1 MDRFKDRLH
10 FLLSSIFCALVYA
23 FLSAFDISPAVNHLR
38 RFVPCWHTSRER
50 TTQSQHEY
58 FFPFRKFFE
67 REIERVE
74 DSGNLLTSPAV
85 KDFALHQL
93 FRDFLAES
101 PLLKTSKL
109 ESVCDKHSTKA
120 MYFIHRAFSS
130 NAEPTKVRIVCLS
143 SVKFHECLEG
153 YLLLLLGYIF
163 LYQPG

>member
-1 MDRFKDRLH
+1 
-10 FLLSSIFCALVYA
+10 
-23 FLSAFDISPAVNHLR
+23 
-38 RFVPCWHTSRER
+38 
-50 TTQSQHEY
+50 
-58 FFPFRKFFE
+58 
-67 REIERVE
+67 
-74 DSGNLLTSPAV
+74 V

-163 LYQPG
+163 FISTRIKYKRREHKLGAALTVGWK